1 MHLILASQSLGRK
14 KLLELTNIP
23 FQIIPSTLDEDKI
36 IGKTPLETIQLRA
49 KLKGEE
55 VLKKIQNPK
64 SKFQIKSKI
73 PSHKLTTNNQQ
84 LITILSADSGVIFDN
99 QLIGKPGDYDDAVR
113 IMQSLSGRT
122 HELVT
127 AVYIGIIETKPRVSI
142 LENDFSQNDEYA
154 QNSQINWPT
163 NIKSNIKV
171 RSEKF
176 DTEALSKRKIW
187 QIYDRSLVTFKNLSL
202 TTIKRYLRDSD
213 YKRYAGGYALFDHP
227 ELIKPTLHDLMSD
240 KSYKEILK
248 PVNPHLHPRNLES
261 LDLIASIEGSIS
273 NVIGLPLEKIIPI
286 LRKNILI
293 KQI

>member
-1 MHLILASQSLGRK
+1 MYLILASQSLGRK

-36 IGKTPLETIQLRA
+36 IGQTPLETIQLRA

-55 VLKKIQNPK
+55 VARKIQN
-64 SKFQIKSKI
+64 SKFKIQSYNPKFKIQNNKNKS
-73 PSHKLTTNNQQ
+73 STRRHV
-84 LITILSADSGVIFDN
+84 ILSADSGAIIDN
-99 QLIGKPGDYDDAVR
+99 KLIGKPRDYDDAVR

-122 HELVT
+122 HKLVT

-142 LENDFSQNDEYA
+142 LENDFSRNDEYA
-154 QNSQINWPT
+154 QNNQTNWPA

-187 QIYDRSLVTFKNLSL
+187 QIYDQSLVTFKNLSL

-227 ELIKPTLHDLMSD
+227 ELIKPTLSDLLSD

-273 NVIGLPLEKIIPI
+273 NVIGLPLEKVIPI
-286 LRKNILI
+286 LKKIPI
-293 KQI
+293 V